1 MLRVILLICYIM
13 YFEIKLKVCIVGV
26 SFVNLVKEWYLVYLM
41 LVCGEW
47 YFDLFIY
54 RIGFVDCFFFLWMW
68 SFMKSEN
75 FFLDVFD
82 KLYLKYYEI

>member
-47 YFDLFIY
+47 YFYFDLFIY
-54 RIGFVDCFFFLWMW
+54 SIGFVDCFFFLWMW

-75 FFLDVFD
+75 FF
-82 KLYLKYYEI
+82 